1 MREALYIALRLI
13 KSREIK
19 ANISTPAIN
28 IGSIAVGLSICIMIL
43 SVAVISGFKH
53 EIIYKVKR
61 LTSDVVI
68 MAYQN
73 SKDITSHPLYVSE
86 DTLRLIKGISII
98 KDVQPTCVKNSILK
112 IKEEN
117 EGVVFKGVTSKYNWE
132 LLKPYLIEGEFPTYT
147 DTSLDKRVVISKKL
161 ADKMQIYLHQKI
173 IVYFINKIIDSET
186 GEEKLDY
193 RSRDLYVSGIIHLQ
207 MGELDN
213 QLLYGDAKI
222 IQKVNN
228 WGDSLVS
235 GYEIFL
241 KDFDKLVENSRELEN
256 LLPYDLSQQPVTAKH
271 FDTFEWLELLDNNVV
286 IILVIILA
294 VTAFNIISVLL
305 IMMMERTNMIGILK
319 ALGAE
324 NKQIERIFLLH
335 AWHIVARGFL
345 WGNLVAYLLYLLEY
359 YGKFIPLDTQNYL
372 VSYVPVQWDWLT
384 WLLANAGTF
393 LLISFVMWLPIRFVV
408 KIPPV
413 KAIRFV

>member
-228 WGDSLVS
+228 WNSNEYSQIEVYGKNNVS
-235 GYEIFL
+235 GDDIIQN
-241 KDFDKLVENSRELEN
+241 LVDV
-256 LLPYDLSQQPVTAKH
+256 LPYNYQVESAEELYSNI
-271 FDTFEWLELLDNNVV
+271 FNWLEMIDVNAV
-286 IILVIILA
+286 IIIVLMLIVAVVNTVSALIILILEK
-294 VTAFNIISVLL
+294 VSL
-305 IMMMERTNMIGILK
+305 IGILK
-319 ALGAE
+319 ALGMRDIDIK
-324 NKQIERIFLLH
+324 NIFLFISLK
-335 AWHIVARGFL
+335 ILIKGLIF
-345 WGNLVAYLLYLLEY
+345 GNVIAL
-359 YGKFIPLDTQNYL
+359 GIIIIQNYYHL
-372 VSYVPVQWDWLT
+372 FVLNPDIYYVDYIPVKWDIYE
-384 WLLANAGTF
+384 WLLLNAGTIFCGLLFMFIPTF
-393 LLISFVMWLPIRFVV
+393 LITKMSPAQILRWE
-408 KIPPV
+408 
-413 KAIRFV
+413 